1 MYKQKGFDSG
11 NGGGKKK
18 KKTSGQDPKNVKS
31 GTVTGQYLMRDS
43 DNMKGPLGL
52 GAVDVD
58 TGRFYADPD
67 QFLRTD
73 ELGFIPEDEYGFND
87 RGIIIT
93 RNDSTGTQI
102 YDATQLRKTKSHR
115 NKLKKNEK

>member
-11 NGGGKKK
+11 NGSGKIG
-18 KKTSGQDPKNVKS
+18 GQDPKKAKS

-43 DNMKGPLGL
+43 DNMTGPLGL

-67 QFLRTD
+67 QLLRTD
-73 ELGFIPEDEYGFND
+73 KLGFIPDDEYGFNN

-93 RNDSTGTQI
+93 RNDSTGTQL
-102 YDATQLRKTKSHR
+102 YDAMRLRETKSHR
-115 NKLKKNEK
+115 NKLKNNKK